1 LRTGLVGVVFA
12 VVLLGALVG
21 ALDVAAFLA
30 DVSAL
35 AVTVVVVVFMVMD
48 LKN

>member
-1 LRTGLVGVVFA
+1 VAFA

-21 ALDVAAFLA
+21 AVVVAAFLA
-30 DVSAL
+30 GVSAL
-35 AVTVVVVVFMVMD
+35 AVTVVVVEFMVMD